1 MKNNKIL
8 HKRSSELI
16 NGEVKLPSISDL
28 EYGELA
34 INYAADNET
43 ISLKNSANN
52 IVEFKSKQYIDQ
64 KFENLRNG
72 NLLKFYCVEPVTV
85 IIDNER
91 INYET
96 NTLVSITISPNSIF
110 SIETFS
116 NKSIYSLSAY
126 PGPISEYYEWLEGVN
141 IFDGILFDMNNEG
154 LYTKWNQ
161 GNQGLYHVQYAQY
174 KNCIFWSDLPYISE
188 ISKRTN
194 YTLYYSTELPLCYS
208 FIPDNTFKS
217 FYFAY
222 SVTNDPN
229 WSNPVYRE
237 SFSKATWATQA
248 FSYYGAHSIGI
259 FDVDSSQFN
268 IVLPKDCRGLCF
280 YAPNIR
286 NIGVLD
292 AANTTNFGAKSG
304 SWRDAFG
311 SCYCM
316 ENLYIK
322 NLKTNL
328 NISWSPINIESL
340 SFIIENAINTSKIT
354 ISLSPYTYYRIPDSL
369 KTTATG
375 KNITLELNTTNTY
388 DDVRF
393 ANLQNTKQ
401 DVIEDLDNIRNNANL
416 GATALQTI
424 PDEYLTETEM
434 EDFVINGGE
443 Y

>member
-1 MKNNKIL
+1 MKNKIL
-8 HKRSSELI
+8 HKRSLDLI
-16 NGEVKLPSISDL
+16 NGKPKLPTSADL
-28 EYGELA
+28 DYGELA
-34 INYAADNET
+34 VNYAADNET

-64 KFENLRNG
+64 KFEALRNG
-72 NLLKFYCVEPVTV
+72 RLLKFYCVEPVTV
-85 IIDNER
+85 IIDNVR
-91 INYET
+91 VNYET
-96 NTLVSITISPNSIF
+96 NTLVSITINPNSIF

-141 IFDGILFDMNNEG
+141 LFDGILFDMNNEE

-174 KNCIFWSDLPYISE
+174 KNCIFWSDLPYISDL
-188 ISKRTN
+188 SKRTN

-237 SFSKATWATQA
+237 SFSKATWATQV

-259 FDVDSSQFN
+259 FDWDSAKFN
-268 IVLPKDCRGLCF
+268 IVLPKDCRGLCY

-292 AANTTNFGAKSG
+292 AVNTTNFGAKSG
-304 SWRDAFG
+304 SWRDAFA

-328 NISWSPINIESL
+328 NISWSPVNIESL

-369 KTTATG
+369 KATATE
-375 KNITLELNTTNTY
+375 KKITLELLTTNTY

-424 PDEYLTETEM
+424 PDEYLTENEM
-434 EDFVINGGE
+434 QDFVINGGE

>member
-1 MKNNKIL
+1 MKNKIL
-8 HKRSSELI
+8 HKRSLDLI
-16 NGEVKLPSISDL
+16 NGEAKLPSISDL

-64 KFENLRNG
+64 KFDNFRNG
-72 NLLKFYCVEPVTV
+72 KLLKFYCIEPVTV

-91 INYET
+91 VNYET
-96 NTLVSITISPNSIF
+96 NTLVSITINPNSIF

-116 NKSIYSLSAY
+116 NQSIYSLSAY

-141 IFDGILFDMNNEG
+141 LFDGILFDMNNEE

-188 ISKRTN
+188 LAKRTN

-222 SVTNDPN
+222 NVTNDPN

-237 SFSKATWATQA
+237 SFSKATWATQV
-248 FSYYGAHSIGI
+248 FSYYGGHSIGI
-259 FDVDSSQFN
+259 FDWDSPQFN
-268 IVLPKDCRGLCF
+268 IVLPKDCRGLCY

-304 SWRDAFG
+304 SWRDAFAC
-311 SCYCM
+311 CYCM

-354 ISLSPYTYYRIPDSL
+354 ISVSPYTYYKIPDSL
-369 KTTATG
+369 KTTATE
-375 KNITLELNTTNTY
+375 KNITLELITSNTY

-424 PDEYLTETEM
+424 PDEYLTENEM
-434 EDFVINGGE
+434 KDFVINGGE